1 MYVHENFV
9 AILETWKR
17 QANNDPFAV
26 IWVQASSSFESWPLR
41 LQVLCLSL
49 VGVAVD
55 GMLKTA
61 VMSVAA
67 WQVQASAGAL
77 AILLLVA
84 LWVHEETSRRR
95 RISLE

>member
-1 MYVHENFV
+1 MYVHENSSQFF
-9 AILETWKR
+9 EMWKR

-26 IWVQASSSFESWPLR
+26 IWVQASSLLKSWPLR

-49 VGVAVD
+49 AGVALD

-61 VMSVAA
+61 IVSVAT
-67 WQVQASAGAL
+67 WQVQASVGAV
-77 AILLLVA
+77 AIVLLVA

-95 RISLE
+95 RILLG